1 MSDTSPGKRP
11 IDKQLDDC
19 LDRIRGAMAPLSRGT
34 EPTDPDQLLQNVSA
48 NTAEAGT
55 LLVQLMAELP
65 EVALQPTKL
74 LFAWVQEG
82 LDHVLEVLPF
92 PIHSRVLMATDMETH
107 GGTEDEVRASL
118 ERVLHLA
125 GLFAGPGGCL
135 EIGAEKTE
143 GHTVLTVLASG
154 PEAETVT
161 DHERQRR
168 FWSVQEFA
176 KDFGAQVS
184 VSTPHP
190 DRLLVHF
197 TLPTGART
205 A

>member
-1 MSDTSPGKRP
+1 MKLNGVN
-11 IDKQLDDC
+11 IY
-19 LDRIRGAMAPLSRGT
+19 
-34 EPTDPDQLLQNVSA
+34 LLLLLASVTVAAFSQVLLKCSA
-48 NTAEAGT
+48 RRAHSGFLAEYLNPFVLAGYGL
-55 LLVQLMAELP
+55 LLV
-65 EVALQPTKL
+65 
-74 LFAWVQEG
+74 
-82 LDHVLEVLPF
+82 
-92 PIHSRVLMATDMETH
+92 S
-107 GGTEDEVRASL
+107 
-118 ERVLHLA
+118 
-125 GLFAGPGGCL
+125 
-135 EIGAEKTE
+135 
-143 GHTVLTVLASG
+143 TVLTVLASG